1 MVEKKIEFILL
12 LVFWII
18 NLTNLKKIFISSDHA
33 GFKLKEAIKSYLSN
47 KKLSFTD
54 MGPYNDS
61 RVDYPDFAHKV
72 ARKVKLNKNNIGILV
87 CGSGMGMNIAAN
99 RHNNIRAAQCFNL
112 NSTKLSR
119 LHNDANII
127 TLGSRLL
134 TKKNALS
141 CVGVFLDTKFEGG
154 RHSKRVKKI

>member
-1 MVEKKIEFILL
+1 M
-12 LVFWII
+12 
-18 NLTNLKKIFISSDHA
+18 KKIFISSDHA

-72 ARKVKLNKNNIGILV
+72 AKRVKLNKNNVGILV

-99 RHNNIRAAQCFNL
+99 KHKNIRAAQCFNL
-112 NSTKLSR
+112 KSTKLSR

-134 TKKNALS
+134 TKKSALS
-141 CVGVFLDTKFEGG
+141 CVGAFLNTNFEGG
-154 RHSKRVKKI
+154 RHSKRIKKI

>member
-1 MVEKKIEFILL
+1 M
-12 LVFWII
+12 
-18 NLTNLKKIFISSDHA
+18 KKIFISSDHA

-47 KKLSFTD
+47 RKLSFTD
-54 MGPYNDS
+54 MGTFNDS
-61 RVDYPDFAHKV
+61 RVDYPEFAHKV
-72 ARKVKLNKNNIGILV
+72 AKRVKINKNNVGILV

-99 RHNNIRAAQCFNL
+99 KHKNIRAAQCFNL
-112 NSTKLSR
+112 KSTKLSR

-141 CVGVFLDTKFEGG
+141 CVGVFLNTNFEGG
-154 RHSKRVKKI
+154 RHSKRIKKI